1 MERYRDIGRRHVA
14 LDDKTPL
21 RRLLRLGRYAPGR
34 LRPVGYRAE
43 PPPGKVDHAPLLHI
57 GRHGE
62 YRLRGLVVAVVEA
75 SYILYRRPGYM
86 VGRHAYR
93 RPTVGVHLICQRAQ
107 QHRLVAVWLVEIT
120 LLILLDDHRLLGGA
134 RLGREVEVAH
144 AVALQPQ
151 RRLDIL
157 SRQRYVEIGVV
168 VVGKGVVLSASHLYR
183 YVEVGHVARAAEHQ
197 MLEQVGEPRMFGI
210 LVACSDL
217 VQNVDGRELR
227 RSVAVDRNRK
237 AVVESG
243 CFVSYHN
250 TKITFFVPQ

>member
-1 MERYRDIGRRHVA
+1 
-14 LDDKTPL
+14 
-21 RRLLRLGRYAPGR
+21 
-34 LRPVGYRAE
+34 
-43 PPPGKVDHAPLLHI
+43 
-57 GRHGE
+57 
-62 YRLRGLVVAVVEA
+62 
-75 SYILYRRPGYM
+75 M

-243 CFVSYHN
+243 CFVSYHS
-250 TKITFFVPQ
+250 TKIAFFVPQRQCRCRFSTPALSPSAVALHLSIRPDCRKYLARSRRSGLLAERSGCMYTHPSPPG